1 MPFSLNPFSARSS
14 EQVAAWMWK
23 QADWRYLRRLIS
35 SVLIFF
41 FLVCLFLASIQES
54 SANPDGIMASCKI
67 NKTSHIPFSQ
77 PVGFFSLP
85 PLMSSVFFVICPFNK
100 TLMLQEVYI
109 FLASGKRRVLVIE
122 YIQNI
127 ELQSSDIFL
136 VVIHKWQKAVFNESH
151 AGRLGVPQSLVCLC
165 YSTGE
170 NHYPDAQL

>member
-1 MPFSLNPFSARSS
+1 MQNQQNIAHTF
-14 EQVAAWMWK
+14 
-23 QADWRYLRRLIS
+23 
-35 SVLIFF
+35 
-41 FLVCLFLASIQES
+41 
-54 SANPDGIMASCKI
+54 
-67 NKTSHIPFSQ
+67 Q
-77 PVGFFSLP
+77 PACRFFSLP

-170 NHYPDAQL
+170 NHYPDPQL